1 MIIHGLGPLGCIPSQ
16 RVKSKSG
23 QCLKRVNEWVLEFN
37 ARVQRLIT
45 SLNQHLPK
53 AQLVF
58 ADTYPAVLDLIINP
72 SKYGK
77 LKSPPSSIPLLYL
90 DKIVSL
96 HIFFIIFD
104 QVSKSPILHAAMQT
118 RNWGDFACQTPICA
132 RIAMNMCSG
141 TPFIR
146 QMQQMQCLRI
156 IYSPAY
162 LLMLLPLHQHP
173 NNPIE
178 SPVQLKSF

>member
-77 LKSPPSSIPLLYL
+77 LKSPPELYSIAL
-90 DKIVSL
+90 S
-96 HIFFIIFD
+96 
-104 QVSKSPILHAAMQT
+104 
-118 RNWGDFACQTPICA
+118 
-132 RIAMNMCSG
+132 
-141 TPFIR
+141 
-146 QMQQMQCLRI
+146 
-156 IYSPAY
+156 
-162 LLMLLPLHQHP
+162 
-173 NNPIE
+173 
-178 SPVQLKSF
+178 